1 MLNRLLPAAFEQY
14 AEAIATGKVLELEAK
29 YEASFVQQVLGDVI
43 DVEAKA
49 PVK

>member
-1 MLNRLLPAAFEQY
+1 VLNRLLPAAFEQY

-29 YEASFVQQVLGDVI
+29 YEASFVQQALSDVI